1 MEKSNYLSTQR
12 LRWLTLVG
20 MMSALT
26 YILYLPIFRIPII
39 LFLELNLSEIVIFIG
54 GFSLGPLAAI
64 FIGFFRFLFSLF
76 YTTTGGIGELAD
88 FFYSMA
94 FVLPGVILY
103 QRHRDKKT
111 ASIGFIIGFISQLTV
126 TSLLN
131 ALVITDLYLTLFLNL
146 TPEAFLGYIQ
156 TVLPQVENPYWS
168 LVLWMYL
175 PFNVFKNLVI
185 IALTLFTYKR
195 THRLIKKFK

>member
-1 MEKSNYLSTQR
+1 MEKNNHRLTQR

-39 LFLELNLSEIVIFIG
+39 LFLQLNFSEVVIFIG

-64 FIGFFRFLFSLF
+64 FIGLFRFLFSLF
-76 YTTTGGIGELAD
+76 YTSTGGIGELAD
-88 FFYSMA
+88 YLYSMA

-103 QRHRDKKT
+103 QRSRDKKT
-111 ASIGFIIGFISQLTV
+111 ASLGFMIGFITQLTV

-131 ALVITDLYLTLFLNL
+131 ALVITDLYLRLFLNS

-156 TVLPQVENPYWS
+156 MVLPQVENPYWS

-195 THRLIKKFK
+195 THRLIKKLK

>member
-1 MEKSNYLSTQR
+1 
-12 LRWLTLVG
+12 
-20 MMSALT
+20 
-26 YILYLPIFRIPII
+26 
-39 LFLELNLSEIVIFIG
+39 
-54 GFSLGPLAAI
+54 
-64 FIGFFRFLFSLF
+64 
-76 YTTTGGIGELAD
+76 
-88 FFYSMA
+88 MA

-103 QRHRDKKT
+103 QRSRDKRT

-131 ALVITDLYLTLFLNL
+131 ALVITDLYLRLFLNL

-168 LVLWMYL
+168 LVLWMYF

-195 THRLIKKFK
+195 THRLIKKLK

>member
-1 MEKSNYLSTQR
+1 MEKNNHRLTQR

-39 LFLELNLSEIVIFIG
+39 LFLQLNFSEVVIFIG

-64 FIGFFRFLFSLF
+64 FIGLFRFLFSLF
-76 YTTTGGIGELAD
+76 YTSTGGIGELAD
-88 FFYSMA
+88 YLYSMA

-103 QRHRDKKT
+103 QRSRDKRT

-131 ALVITDLYLTLFLNL
+131 ALVITDLYLRLFLNL

>member
-1 MEKSNYLSTQR
+1 MEKNNNLSTRR
-12 LRWLTLVG
+12 LRWLTLVA

-26 YILYLPIFRIPII
+26 YILYLPVFRLPII

-64 FIGFFRFLFSLF
+64 FIGLFRFLFSLF
-76 YTTTGGIGELAD
+76 YTSTGGIGELAD

-103 QRHRDKKT
+103 QRIRDKKT

>member
-1 MEKSNYLSTQR
+1 MEKNNHRLTQR

-39 LFLELNLSEIVIFIG
+39 LFLQLNFSEVVIFIG

-64 FIGFFRFLFSLF
+64 FIGLFRFLFSLF
-76 YTTTGGIGELAD
+76 YTSTGGIGELAD
-88 FFYSMA
+88 YLYSMA

-103 QRHRDKKT
+103 QRSRDKRT

-126 TSLLN
+126 TSFLN
-131 ALVITDLYLTLFLNL
+131 ALVITDLYLRLFLNL

-195 THRLIKKFK
+195 THRLIKKLK

>member
-1 MEKSNYLSTQR
+1 MEKNNRLSTKR
-12 LRWLTLVG
+12 SRWLTLVG

-26 YILYLPIFRIPII
+26 YILYIPIFRIPII

-64 FIGFFRFLFSLF
+64 FIGLFRFLFSLF
-76 YTTTGGIGELAD
+76 FTTTGGIGELAD
-88 FFYSMA
+88 YLYSMA

-103 QRHRDKKT
+103 QRHSDKKT

-131 ALVITDLYLTLFLNL
+131 ALVITDLYLRLFLNL
-146 TPEAFLGYIQ
+146 TPEAFLESIQ
-156 TVLPQVENPYWS
+156 VVLPQVENPYWS

-195 THRLIKKFK
+195 THRLIKKLK

>member
-64 FIGFFRFLFSLF
+64 FIGLFRFLFSLF

-111 ASIGFIIGFISQLTV
+111 ASIGFIIGFISQLAV

-175 PFNVFKNLVI
+175 PFNIFKNLVI

>member
-175 PFNVFKNLVI
+175 PFNIFKNLVI

>member
-1 MEKSNYLSTQR
+1 MEKNNHRLTQR

-39 LFLELNLSEIVIFIG
+39 LFLQLNFSEVVIFIG

-64 FIGFFRFLFSLF
+64 FIGLFRFLFSLF
-76 YTTTGGIGELAD
+76 YTSTGGIGELAD
-88 FFYSMA
+88 YLYSMA

-103 QRHRDKKT
+103 QRSRDKKT
-111 ASIGFIIGFISQLTV
+111 ASLGFIIGFITQLTV

-131 ALVITDLYLTLFLNL
+131 ALLITDLYLRLFLDL

-195 THRLIKKFK
+195 THRLIKKLK

>member
-1 MEKSNYLSTQR
+1 MQKNSHFSTR
-12 LRWLTLVG
+12 RMRWITLVG

-26 YILYLPIFRIPII
+26 YILYLPILRIPLI
-39 LFLELNLSEIVIFIG
+39 LFLELNLSEVVIFIG

-64 FIGFFRFLFSLF
+64 FIGLFRFLFSLL
-76 YTTTGGIGELAD
+76 YSTTGGIGELAD
-88 FFYSMA
+88 YIYSMA
-94 FVLPGVILY
+94 FVLPGVFLY

-111 ASIGFIIGFISQLTV
+111 ASLGFIIGFVSQLTI

-131 ALVITDLYLTLFLNL
+131 ALVMTDLYLTLFLNL

-175 PFNVFKNLVI
+175 PFNIFKNVVI
-185 IALTLFTYKR
+185 IALTLVTYKR
-195 THRLIKKFK
+195 THRFIKNFS

>member
-1 MEKSNYLSTQR
+1 MEKNSHFPTR
-12 LRWLTLVG
+12 RMRWITLVG

-39 LFLELNLSEIVIFIG
+39 LFLELNLSEVVIFIG

-64 FIGFFRFLFSLF
+64 FIGLFRFLFSLL
-76 YTTTGGIGELAD
+76 YSTTGGIGELAD
-88 FFYSMA
+88 YIYSMA

-111 ASIGFIIGFISQLTV
+111 ASIGFIIGFISQLIV

-156 TVLPQVENPYWS
+156 TVLPHVENPYWS
-168 LVLWMYL
+168 LVLWMYI
-175 PFNVFKNLVI
+175 PFNIFKNLVV

-195 THRLIKKFK
+195 THRFIKKIS

>member
-1 MEKSNYLSTQR
+1 MEKNNAFSSKRN
-12 LRWLTLVG
+12 RWITLVG
-20 MMSALT
+20 MLSALT
-26 YILYLPIFRIPII
+26 YLLYLPIFRIPII
-39 LFLELNLSEIVIFIG
+39 LFLELNLSEVVIFIG

-64 FIGFFRFLFSLF
+64 FIGLFRFLFSLL
-76 YTTTGGIGELAD
+76 YTSTGGIGEFAD
-88 FFYSMA
+88 FIYSMA

-103 QRHRDKKT
+103 QFHRDKKT
-111 ASIGFIIGFISQLTV
+111 ATLGFIIGFLSQLIV

-146 TPEAFLGYIQ
+146 TPQEFLGYIQ
-156 TVLPQVENPYWS
+156 SVLPQVENPYWS

-175 PFNVFKNLVI
+175 PFNIFKNVVI

-195 THRLIKKFK
+195 THRLIKKFR

>member
-1 MEKSNYLSTQR
+1 MEKNNAFSSKRN
-12 LRWLTLVG
+12 RWITLVG
-20 MMSALT
+20 MLSALT
-26 YILYLPIFRIPII
+26 YLLYLPIFRIPII
-39 LFLELNLSEIVIFIG
+39 LFLELNLSEVVIFIG

-64 FIGFFRFLFSLF
+64 FIGLFRFLFSLL
-76 YTTTGGIGELAD
+76 YTTTGGIGEFAD
-88 FFYSMA
+88 FIYSMA

-103 QRHRDKKT
+103 QFHRDKKT
-111 ASIGFIIGFISQLTV
+111 ATLGFIIGFISQLIV

-146 TPEAFLGYIQ
+146 TPQEFLGYIQ
-156 TVLPQVENPYWS
+156 SVLPQVENPYWS

-175 PFNVFKNLVI
+175 PFNIFKNVVI

-195 THRLIKKFK
+195 THRLIKKFR

>member
-1 MEKSNYLSTQR
+1 MEKNNNLSTRR
-12 LRWLTLVG
+12 LRWLTLVA

-26 YILYLPIFRIPII
+26 YILYLPVFRLPII

-64 FIGFFRFLFSLF
+64 FIGLFRFLFSLF
-76 YTTTGGIGELAD
+76 YTSTGGIGELAD
-88 FFYSMA
+88 FFYSMT

-103 QRHRDKKT
+103 QRSRDKKT

-185 IALTLFTYKR
+185 IASTLFTYKR

>member
-1 MEKSNYLSTQR
+1 MEKNNSFLSKR
-12 LRWLTLVG
+12 NRWITLVG
-20 MMSALT
+20 MLSALT
-26 YILYLPIFRIPII
+26 YLLYLPIFRIPII
-39 LFLELNLSEIVIFIG
+39 LFLELNLSEVVIFIG

-64 FIGFFRFLFSLF
+64 FIGLFRFLFSLL
-76 YTTTGGIGELAD
+76 YTSTGGIGELAD
-88 FFYSMA
+88 FIYSMA

-111 ASIGFIIGFISQLTV
+111 ATIGFIIGFISQLMV

-131 ALVITDLYLTLFLNL
+131 ALVITDLYLTLFLDL
-146 TPEAFLGYIQ
+146 SPEAFLGYIQ

-168 LVLWMYL
+168 LVVWMYL
-175 PFNVFKNLVI
+175 PFNVFKNIVI

-195 THRLIKKFK
+195 THRFIKIIR

>member
-1 MEKSNYLSTQR
+1 MEKNSHFPTR
-12 LRWLTLVG
+12 RMRWITLVG

-39 LFLELNLSEIVIFIG
+39 LFLELNLSEVVIFIG

-64 FIGFFRFLFSLF
+64 FIGLFRFLFSLL
-76 YTTTGGIGELAD
+76 YSTTGGIGELAD
-88 FFYSMA
+88 YIYSMA

-111 ASIGFIIGFISQLTV
+111 ASIGFIIGFISQLIV

-156 TVLPQVENPYWS
+156 TVLPHVENPYWS

-175 PFNVFKNLVI
+175 PFNIFKNLVV

-195 THRLIKKFK
+195 THRFIKKIS

>member
-1 MEKSNYLSTQR
+1 MEKNSHFPTR
-12 LRWLTLVG
+12 RMRWITLVG

-39 LFLELNLSEIVIFIG
+39 LFLELNLSEVVIFIG

-64 FIGFFRFLFSLF
+64 FIGFFRFLFSLL
-76 YTTTGGIGELAD
+76 YSTTGGIGELAD
-88 FFYSMA
+88 YIYSIA

-111 ASIGFIIGFISQLTV
+111 ASIGFIIGFISQLIV

-156 TVLPQVENPYWS
+156 TVLPHVENPYWS

-175 PFNVFKNLVI
+175 PFNIFKNLVV

-195 THRLIKKFK
+195 THRFIKKIS

>member
-1 MEKSNYLSTQR
+1 MEKNSYFSTKR
-12 LRWLTLVG
+12 MRWMTLVG

-26 YILYLPIFRIPII
+26 YILYLPILRIPVI
-39 LFLELNLSEIVIFIG
+39 LFLELNLSEVVIFIG

-88 FFYSMA
+88 YIYSMA

-103 QRHRDKKT
+103 QRHRNKNT
-111 ASIGFIIGFISQLTV
+111 ATLGFIIGFITQLMV

-146 TPEAFLGYIQ
+146 TPEAFLDYIQ

-168 LVLWMYL
+168 LVLWMYM
-175 PFNVFKNLVI
+175 PFNIFKNLVI
-185 IALTLFTYKR
+185 ITLTLFTYKR
-195 THRLIKKFK
+195 THRFIKKLS

>member
-1 MEKSNYLSTQR
+1 MEKNNNLSTRR
-12 LRWLTLVG
+12 LRWLTLVA

-26 YILYLPIFRIPII
+26 YILYLPVFRLPII

-64 FIGFFRFLFSLF
+64 FIGLFRFLFSLF
-76 YTTTGGIGELAD
+76 YTSTGGIGELAD
-88 FFYSMA
+88 FFYSMT

-103 QRHRDKKT
+103 QRSRDKKT

>member
-1 MEKSNYLSTQR
+1 MEKNNSFLSKR
-12 LRWLTLVG
+12 NRWITLVG
-20 MMSALT
+20 MLSALT
-26 YILYLPIFRIPII
+26 YLLYLPIFRIPII
-39 LFLELNLSEIVIFIG
+39 LFLELNLSEVVIFIG

-64 FIGFFRFLFSLF
+64 FIGLFRFLFSLL
-76 YTTTGGIGELAD
+76 YTSTGGIGELAD
-88 FFYSMA
+88 FIYSMA

-111 ASIGFIIGFISQLTV
+111 ATIGFIIGFISQLMV

-131 ALVITDLYLTLFLNL
+131 ALVITDLYLTLFLDL
-146 TPEAFLGYIQ
+146 SPEAFLGYIQ

-168 LVLWMYL
+168 LVVWMYL
-175 PFNVFKNLVI
+175 PFNVFKNIVI

-195 THRLIKKFK
+195 THRFIKKIR

>member
-1 MEKSNYLSTQR
+1 MEKNNSFSSKRN
-12 LRWLTLVG
+12 RWITLVG
-20 MMSALT
+20 MLSALT

-39 LFLELNLSEIVIFIG
+39 LFLELNLSEVVIFIG

-64 FIGFFRFLFSLF
+64 FIGLFRFLFSLL
-76 YTTTGGIGELAD
+76 YTSTGGIGEFAD
-88 FFYSMA
+88 FIYSMA

-103 QRHRDKKT
+103 QFHRDKKT
-111 ASIGFIIGFISQLTV
+111 ATLGFIIGFLSQLIV

-146 TPEAFLGYIQ
+146 TPQEFLGYIQ
-156 TVLPQVENPYWS
+156 SVLPQVENPYWS

-175 PFNVFKNLVI
+175 PFNIFKNVVI

-195 THRLIKKFK
+195 THRLIKKFR

>member
-1 MEKSNYLSTQR
+1 MEKNSSFSSKRN
-12 LRWLTLVG
+12 RWITLVG
-20 MMSALT
+20 MLSALT
-26 YILYLPIFRIPII
+26 YLLYLPIFRIPII
-39 LFLELNLSEIVIFIG
+39 LFLELNLSEVVIFIG

-64 FIGFFRFLFSLF
+64 FIGLFRFLFSLL
-76 YTTTGGIGELAD
+76 YTSTGGIGEFAD
-88 FFYSMA
+88 FIYSMA

-103 QRHRDKKT
+103 QFHRDKKT
-111 ASIGFIIGFISQLTV
+111 ATLGFIIGFLSQLIV

-146 TPEAFLGYIQ
+146 TPQEFLGNIQ
-156 TVLPQVENPYWS
+156 SVLPQVENPYWS

-175 PFNVFKNLVI
+175 PFNIFKNVVI

-195 THRLIKKFK
+195 THRLIKKFR

>member
-1 MEKSNYLSTQR
+1 MEKNSHFSTR
-12 LRWLTLVG
+12 RMRWITLVG

-26 YILYLPIFRIPII
+26 YILYLPILRIPIV
-39 LFLELNLSEIVIFIG
+39 LFLELNLSEVVIFIG

-64 FIGFFRFLFSLF
+64 FIGLFRFLFSLL
-76 YTTTGGIGELAD
+76 YSTTGGIGELAD
-88 FFYSMA
+88 YIYSMA

-103 QRHRDKKT
+103 QHHRDKKT
-111 ASIGFIIGFISQLTV
+111 ASLGFIIGFVSQLTV

-131 ALVITDLYLTLFLNL
+131 ALVMTDLYLTFFLNL

-175 PFNVFKNLVI
+175 PFNIFKNVVI
-185 IALTLFTYKR
+185 IALTLVTYKR
-195 THRLIKKFK
+195 THRFIKNFS

>member
-1 MEKSNYLSTQR
+1 MEKNNHRLTQR

-39 LFLELNLSEIVIFIG
+39 LFLQLNFSEVVIFIG

-64 FIGFFRFLFSLF
+64 FIGLFRFLFSLF
-76 YTTTGGIGELAD
+76 YTSTGGIGELAD
-88 FFYSMA
+88 YLYSMA

-103 QRHRDKKT
+103 QRSRDKRT

-131 ALVITDLYLTLFLNL
+131 ALVITDLYLRLFLNL

-195 THRLIKKFK
+195 THRLIKKLK

>member
-1 MEKSNYLSTQR
+1 MEKNNSFSSKRN
-12 LRWLTLVG
+12 RWITLVG
-20 MMSALT
+20 MLSALT
-26 YILYLPIFRIPII
+26 YLLYLPIFRIPII
-39 LFLELNLSEIVIFIG
+39 LFLELNLSEVVIFIG

-64 FIGFFRFLFSLF
+64 FIGLFRFLFSLL
-76 YTTTGGIGELAD
+76 YTSTGGIGEFAD
-88 FFYSMA
+88 FIYSMA

-103 QRHRDKKT
+103 QFHRDKKT
-111 ASIGFIIGFISQLTV
+111 ATLGFIIGFLSQLIV

-146 TPEAFLGYIQ
+146 TPQEFLGYIQ
-156 TVLPQVENPYWS
+156 SVLPQVENPYWS

-175 PFNVFKNLVI
+175 PFNIFKNVVI

-195 THRLIKKFK
+195 THRLIKKFR

>member
-1 MEKSNYLSTQR
+1 MENSNHLSSKR

-64 FIGFFRFLFSLF
+64 FIGLFRFLFPLF

-88 FFYSMA
+88 YLYSMA

-103 QRHRDKKT
+103 QRHRDKRT

-131 ALVITDLYLTLFLNL
+131 ALVITDLYLRLFLIL

-175 PFNVFKNLVI
+175 PFNAFKNLVI
-185 IALTLFTYKR
+185 IALTLVTYKR
-195 THRLIKKFK
+195 THRLIKKYR